1 MKVGRPIILAMC
13 ALLPPAA
20 YSFVS
25 PSVASDHQRAASSS
39 SSASG
44 GGNTAVFGSG
54 GGSFEHEFNAGLPTF
69 TPITRGR
76 AQSEYVSDTPATL
89 APYVVSGDRSSELS
103 YDPAAFPR
111 NIPLQQIQG
120 GKSRL
125 TFKMPLGAERAQI
138 YVQSNGRPL
147 TARVELWLG
156 PIRRVHFMDIKCM
169 NGSETPYRGCIKF
182 KNTDS
187 AGPQT
192 IEISTSEDS
201 QFPALV
207 GVDVMTP
214 ERSAERQRVFD
225 AIWKSSTKLY
235 SQGDKTVRSV
245 PIADHVKSVQ
255 LLVWSKDVGKKSFKV
270 NIEFLQGPNC
280 KRQYY
285 ELQCGGGTQPYHA
298 VFETPGNG
306 WTMRFVN
313 TKTVHD
319 GSVEFVVVPYE
330 VVDDAIPETDAM
342 APYYGGYAERNGEF
356 GYAETLGPH
365 GNRVYRR

>member
-1 MKVGRPIILAMC
+1 
-13 ALLPPAA
+13 
-20 YSFVS
+20 
-25 PSVASDHQRAASSS
+25 
-39 SSASG
+39 
-44 GGNTAVFGSG
+44 
-54 GGSFEHEFNAGLPTF
+54 
-69 TPITRGR
+69 
-76 AQSEYVSDTPATL
+76 
-89 APYVVSGDRSSELS
+89 
-103 YDPAAFPR
+103 
-111 NIPLQQIQG
+111 
-120 GKSRL
+120 
-125 TFKMPLGAERAQI
+125 MPLGAERAQI

-192 IEISTSEDS
+192 LEISTSDDS
-201 QFPALV
+201 AFPALV

-214 ERSAERQRVFD
+214 ERSAERQKVFD

-235 SQGDKTVRSV
+235 SQGDKTVRSI

-270 NIEFLQGPNC
+270 NVEFLQGPNC

-306 WTMRFVN
+306 WTMRWVN
-313 TKTVHD
+313 TKTIHD
-319 GSVEFVVVPYE
+319 GSHEFVVVPYE
-330 VVDDAIPETDAM
+330 VEDDAVPESNVM
-342 APYYGGYAERNGEF
+342 APYYNGYAERNNEF

-365 GNRVYRR
+365 GNRVYRS

>member
-1 MKVGRPIILAMC
+1 MKVGRSILALSC
-13 ALLPPAA
+13 TLLPPTATA
-20 YSFVS
+20 FV
-25 PSVASDHQRAASSS
+25 PATTNQQRTCARGSD
-39 SSASG
+39 
-44 GGNTAVFGSG
+44 TAIFN
-54 GGSFEHEFNAGLPTF
+54 HEFNGGLPTF
-69 TPITRGR
+69 TPISRTR
-76 AQSEYVSDTPATL
+76 AQDEYINDSPATL

-103 YDPAAFPR
+103 YDPAAFPT
-111 NIPLQQIQG
+111 NLPLQVIQG

-192 IEISTSEDS
+192 LEISTSDDS
-201 QFPALV
+201 AFPALV

-214 ERSAERQRVFD
+214 ERSAERQKVFD

-235 SQGDKTVRSV
+235 SQGDKTVRSI

-270 NIEFLQGPNC
+270 NVEFLQGPNC

-306 WTMRFVN
+306 WTMRWVN
-313 TKTVHD
+313 TKTIHD
-319 GSVEFVVVPYE
+319 GSHEFVVVPYE
-330 VVDDAIPETDAM
+330 VEDDAVPESNVM
-342 APYYGGYAERNGEF
+342 APYYNGYAERNNEF

-365 GNRVYRR
+365 GNRVYRS